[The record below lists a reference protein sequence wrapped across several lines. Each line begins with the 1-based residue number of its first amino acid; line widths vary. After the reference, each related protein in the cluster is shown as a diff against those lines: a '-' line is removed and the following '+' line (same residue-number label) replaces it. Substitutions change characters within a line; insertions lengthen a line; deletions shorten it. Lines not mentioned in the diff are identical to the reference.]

1 MAGAQR
7 KMTIALTPGSIG
19 VTADQRRSIELAHY
33 FGFESVQPFPKELAG
48 LSAAQNDELRGELKA
63 KGLVWAASGLP
74 VQFREDEAKFRED
87 MKAWPRLVKALE
99 RAGVDRIGT
108 WLMPTHDSLTY
119 LENFKQ
125 TGDRLREA
133 AAVAGDHGLRL
144 GLEYVGTKTL
154 WSLKK
159 YAFVHTMAETKE
171 LLEEIGKP
179 SVGFVLDTWHWW
191 TSNET
196 KQDILTLE
204 NKDVVSCDLNDAP
217 KGIPKEQQHDLK
229 RAVPLSTGVIDVK
242 PFLEGLV
249 EIGYDGPIR
258 AEPFSAELNDMEDE
272 PACSKTIEA
281 MRRAMALVG

>member
-1 MAGAQR
+1 MAKAQR

-19 VTADQRRSIELAHY
+19 VTADQSRSIELAHY

-48 LSAAQNDELRGELKA
+48 FSAAQNDELRGELKA

-125 TGDRLREA
+125 TADRLREA

-171 LLEEIGKP
+171 LLGEIGQP
-179 SVGFVLDTWHWW
+179 NVGFVLDSWHWW

-217 KGIPKEQQHDLK
+217 KGIPKERQHDLK

-242 PFLEGLV
+242 GFLEGLV

-272 PACSKTIEA
+272 PACAKTIEA
-281 MRRAMALVG
+281 MRRAVALAG

>member
-1 MAGAQR
+1 MARAQR

-87 MKAWPRLVKALE
+87 MKNWPRLVNALQ

-125 TGDRLREA
+125 TADRLREA

-171 LLEEIGKP
+171 LLAEIGKP
-179 SVGFVLDTWHWW
+179 NVGFVLDTWHWW

-258 AEPFSAELNDMEDE
+258 AEPFSAELNDLEDE

>member
-1 MAGAQR
+1 MADAQR

-19 VTADQRRSIELAHY
+19 VTADQSRSIELAHY

-87 MKAWPRLVKALE
+87 LKAWPRLGKALE

-108 WLMPTHDSLTY
+108 WLMPTHESLTY

-125 TGDRLREA
+125 TAARLREA
-133 AAVAGDHGLRL
+133 AAVADDHGLRL

-171 LLEEIGKP
+171 LLAEIGKP
-179 SVGFVLDTWHWW
+179 NVGFVLDTWHWW

-217 KGIPKEQQHDLK
+217 KGIAKERQHDLK

-242 PFLEGLV
+242 PFLQGLV

-272 PACSKTIEA
+272 PACAKTIEA

>member
-19 VTADQRRSIELAHY
+19 VKADQRRSIELAHY
-33 FGFESVQPFPKELAG
+33 FGFESVQPFPKQLAA
-48 LSAAQNDELRGELKA
+48 LSAAENDELRGELRA

-74 VQFREDEAKFRED
+74 VQFREGEAKFRED
-87 MKAWPRLVKALE
+87 MRNWPRLVKALQ

-108 WLMPTHDSLTY
+108 WLMPTHESLTY

-125 TGDRLREA
+125 TAARLREA

-154 WSLKK
+154 WSQKK

-171 LLEEIGKP
+171 LLAEIGKP
-179 SVGFVLDTWHWW
+179 NVGFVLDTWHWW

-196 KQDILTLE
+196 KQDILTLQ

-217 KGIPKEQQHDLK
+217 KGIPKEQQQDLK
-229 RAVPLSTGVIDVK
+229 RAEPLSTGVIDVK
-242 PFLEGLV
+242 PFLEALV

-258 AEPFSAELNDMEDE
+258 AEPFSAELNDMDDE

-281 MRRAMALVG
+281 MQRAMALVA